1 MDTSQTNTVT
11 FHEGRGSEWT
21 TASGDICSGDG
32 YGKAYTE
39 VKEKS
44 RNLGKGHFSLYL
56 RGHTWLVLFRW
67 NIAHKCKKGG
77 KSSDAHQ
84 GPMLSQV
91 VVVVGS
97 QRSCFCRHSLVR
109 CPVCQRRNTSYRI

>member
-21 TASGDICSGDG
+21 TASGHICSGDG

-39 VKEKS
+39 VKEKP

-91 VVVVGS
+91 VVVGS